1 MVARSAPRGPL
12 ERRGQSALSL
22 GQEWKTRANENV
34 CCRSGLFHKRAAS
47 SPALHWSD
55 AEPCWPECSF
65 DGSQIR
71 LIIYQECERRGF
83 QPLFDSSTVRFSQK
97 ENGNILVEGDAEV
110 VKGLGCSPQKLSS
123 LPTEFVPKHQ
133 CAQSV
138 RVGSDVKMLGEMMFG
153 NVAMSFKGSTLKIHQ
168 IRSPPQLLLSKVF
181 TLNTGGSTS
190 LSGSSSSSLLT
201 ESFECTS
208 SGLTSSHSFPF
219 LNTNALLQER
229 TRAQSSPLDMP
240 SRSGRE
246 DGDSGIARFA
256 SLTSLKVG
264 SPSSSLPNIGSFNRR
279 FIRSQNMSLN
289 SALISKRSTEENFFT
304 SDGSCGA
311 NPSRIRQKR
320 IAIGIIFSLSESQ
333 EEGRKFEEFFF
344 SHFLLIEGH
353 LNCLRAAVEQ
363 AILNCRKIR
372 VPVQCSHMHLQKIMD
387 SLYQFRCSITD
398 LYVQPRL
405 AQPAWLAMSSTC
417 SHKSQICLH
426 LLQSLNATSELS
438 HNQFLPALL
447 SAVLT
452 HHLAWVSTV
461 MPSGHVPFS
470 NFTQKHSSQ
479 ALDMLARSHP
489 YNPLWAQLG
498 DLYGCLGCPFKMARV
513 VVIGS
518 QQNVVQQVLYALSY
532 FIRCS
537 EVNEN
542 KLELQGPGLLDP
554 EDYCSNII
562 TSFEPGEVEQSEYVV
577 VTLQRHLESC
587 HQHLALHKRRTNAK
601 LQTGLES
608 KLADS
613 LHFSSACGCTD
624 DRTTGWDTLSS
635 SGSDANSLSIK
646 SSSLPTEASIKQMA
660 HDLGDVSAE
669 AKREK
674 TTVPQRSFRAL
685 CDQGEEASAVYQ
697 SFLESGE
704 VSRSSLPNHQID
716 KLSLTEAISV
726 KHRNSPQG
734 SRKVKFLIGCSLSPD
749 SDMESHT
756 QRLEET
762 LRPLSFKVDANGY
775 RSTVQQERNEYDENL
790 CTTDK
795 AKTESC
801 NMIRRLPSF
810 AGGNSLFDEYFDDYD
825 NFETKTFHNIPI
837 EQCCCEEVKPVPV
850 GTTGLEVPQC
860 AAVPTDGSEAC
871 FEQTVKNTNTCTSS
885 DPHLNQRTLEPVNA
899 PKLSLEEE
907 RSLDME
913 IPRNE
918 SSDSALG
925 DSDGEEG
932 VSCRNRRHVSPQ
944 QVELPL
950 PRCNIVEA
958 HSSNNLSSFGKS
970 MFGGFCPRYVP
981 DLVLQGIPSDVG
993 LQERL
998 LEDLNHAV
1006 QHPVLEEPVA
1016 EAVCVLADSERWTVQ
1031 LMSSQRRGLDTQ
1043 RLTKDVLVSS
1053 LVSHILH
1060 STLQLWKLGLP
1071 ADFCVMHLEDQL
1083 QEIFRKSQMLAE
1095 YLKGNERVRV
1105 KELGAVLGIEASDLP
1120 LLTAVASTHS
1130 PHVAQILL

>member
-1 MVARSAPRGPL
+1 MASTL
-12 ERRGQSALSL
+12 FQ
-22 GQEWKTRANENV
+22 K
-34 CCRSGLFHKRAAS
+34 LFHKRVAL

-55 AEPCWPECSF
+55 AEPCWPECNF
-65 DGSQIR
+65 DGSQVR

-83 QPLFDSSTVRFSQK
+83 QPLFDSSTVRLSQK
-97 ENGNILVEGDAEV
+97 ENGNIMVEGDEVEV
-110 VKGLGCSPQKLSS
+110 VKSLGCSPQRPSS
-123 LPTEFVPKHQ
+123 LPAEFVPKHQ

-153 NVAMSFKGSTLKIHQ
+153 NVAMSYKGSTLKIHQ

-181 TLNTGGSTS
+181 TLKTGGSTS

-201 ESFECTS
+201 ESFECTN
-208 SGLTSSHSFPF
+208 SGLTSSHSFPV
-219 LNTNALLQER
+219 LNTNTMLQER

-311 NPSRIRQKR
+311 NPSRVRQKR

-372 VPVQCSHMHLQKIMD
+372 VPMQCSQMHLQKIMD
-387 SLYQFRCSITD
+387 ALYQFRCSVTD

-426 LLQSLNATSELS
+426 LLQSLDATLELS

-513 VVIGS
+513 VVIGR
-518 QQNVVQQVLYALSY
+518 QQDVVQHVLYTLSY

-537 EVNEN
+537 EVKEN

-554 EDYCSNII
+554 DDYCSNII

-577 VTLQRHLESC
+577 VTLQRHLESSS
-587 HQHLALHKRRTNAK
+587 HQNLALHTRKTNAK
-601 LQTGLES
+601 PQTGLDS
-608 KLADS
+608 RLADG
-613 LHFSSACGCTD
+613 LHCNSACGCTE
-624 DRTTGWDTLSS
+624 DRTTGWDTMSS
-635 SGSDANSLSIK
+635 SGSDTNSLSIK
-646 SSSLPTEASIKQMA
+646 SSSMTTGAPIKQML
-660 HDLGDVSAE
+660 HDLGAVSAE
-669 AKREK
+669 PKREK
-674 TTVPQRSFRAL
+674 ATVTLESVPQYSVPAL
-685 CDQGEEASAVYQ
+685 CDKENEACAVYQ
-697 SFLESGE
+697 SFVESGE
-704 VSRSSLPNHQID
+704 VSCSSLPNHQVD

-726 KHRNSPQG
+726 KRRNSPQG

-749 SDMESHT
+749 SDMESRT
-756 QRLEET
+756 QRLEES
-762 LRPLSFKVDANGY
+762 LRPLSFKEDTNGY
-775 RSTVQQERNEYDENL
+775 RSTVQQERNEFDENV
-790 CTTDK
+790 CTTDQP
-795 AKTESC
+795 KTKSC
-801 NMIRRLPSF
+801 NLIRRLPSF
-810 AGGNSLFDEYFDDYD
+810 VGDNSLFDEYFNVDDD
-825 NFETKTFHNIPI
+825 GDGGDLERKTFGDIPI
-837 EQCCCEEVKPVPV
+837 EQHCCEAVKPGPV
-850 GTTGLEVPQC
+850 GTTCLEIPQS
-860 AAVPTDGSEAC
+860 ALIPADDSEAC
-871 FEQTVKNTNTCTSS
+871 FEPTVKTTNNCTSF
-885 DPHLNQRTLEPVNA
+885 DPHLNQRTPEPVNA
-899 PKLSLEEE
+899 PKLGLEDE
-907 RSLDME
+907 RSLDIE

-925 DSDGEEG
+925 DSDGEER

-970 MFGGFCPRYVP
+970 LLGGFCPRYVP
-981 DLVLQGIPSDVG
+981 DLVLQGLPSDVG

-1031 LMSSQRRGLDTQ
+1031 LLSSQRRGLDTQ